1 MSALAI
7 NNDFSAISQIGNEA
21 ANNENPNE
29 LGQNDF
35 IELLVAQ
42 VKNQDPSKPMDPS
55 QFMNQLAQF
64 STVNGI
70 QELKTSFEDLAA
82 NLSSNQSMQ
91 AAALVGRDVLV
102 PGGEGLLAAGSGLS
116 GQIDLPSSANDITLK
131 IFNAQGVQVRELPLG
146 SGAEGELKFK
156 WDGFDD
162 AGDFVASGNYT
173 IQAEGLIGGTREAM
187 NVSLESRIDS
197 VTLSKDGS
205 GTLLNLASGE
215 SVPLGFV
222 QQIK

>member
-7 NNDFSAISQIGNEA
+7 NNDFSAISQAGNQSEKK
-21 ANNENPNE
+21 EKPNE

-70 QELKTSFEDLAA
+70 QELKTSFESLSA

-91 AAALVGRDVLV
+91 AAALVGREVLV
-102 PGGEGLLAAGSGLS
+102 PGGEGLLTAGKGIS
-116 GQIDLPSSANDITLK
+116 GQIELSSSANDVTLK
-131 IFNAQGVQVRELPLG
+131 VFNAQGVQVRELPLG
-146 SGAEGELKFK
+146 SGAKGEMKFK

-162 AGDFVASGNYT
+162 VGEAVPPGAYT
-173 IQAEGLIGGTREAM
+173 IKAEALIAGTREAID
-187 NVSLESRIDS
+187 VSLESRIDS

-205 GTLLNLASGE
+205 GTLLNLASGQ
-215 SVPLGFV
+215 SVSLGYV